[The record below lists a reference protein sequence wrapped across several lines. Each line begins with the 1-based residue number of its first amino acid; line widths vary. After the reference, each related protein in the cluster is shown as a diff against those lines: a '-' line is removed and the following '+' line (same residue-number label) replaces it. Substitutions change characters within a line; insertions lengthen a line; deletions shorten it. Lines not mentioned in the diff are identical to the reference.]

1 MAFKDIMG
9 KIGGAVKGAAG
20 AGMLGP
26 VGMLAGK
33 LLGKKGMRVKKG
45 KKKMMG
51 GGKMKYK
58 YKKGG
63 SVKRDM
69 FTQQYD

>member
-33 LLGKKGMRVKKG
+33 LLGKKGMRVK
-45 KKKMMG
+45 
-51 GGKMKYK
+51 
-58 YKKGG
+58 
-63 SVKRDM
+63 
-69 FTQQYD
+69 

>member
-20 AGMLGP
+20 SGMLGP

-33 LLGKKGMRVKKG
+33 LLGEKGMRVKKG
-45 KKKMMG
+45 KKTM
-51 GGKMKYK
+51 